1 MTDYDAIEDLKKGNL
16 RGLEELIIRYQNK
29 ALRVVYMIVQDE
41 PLSEDI
47 VVDTF
52 LNISRNIR
60 LFNTNKPF
68 EPYLMRSM
76 VNAALNANRR
86 PSISLEDGE
95 ISSRL
100 EQLLT
105 STVSI
110 EDQVEAEETRLEIQQ
125 AIAALSPKLR
135 AVIVQRYYLG
145 MSEIEMSERLKAP
158 RGTIKW
164 LLNRARRNLEQ
175 LLTGKRIKNE

>member
-1 MTDYDAIEDLKKGNL
+1 MTDHDFIEDLKNGNL
-16 RGLEELIIRYQNK
+16 RGLEDLVARYQNK

-41 PLSEDI
+41 QLSEDI

-60 LFNTNKPF
+60 LFNSSKPF

-86 PSISLEDGE
+86 RFISLENVE

-105 STVSI
+105 NTVSI

-125 AIAALSPKLR
+125 AITALSPKQR

-145 MSEIEMSERLKAP
+145 LSEIEMAEILEAP

-164 LLNRARRNLEQ
+164 LLNRARRNLKR
-175 LLTGKRIKNE
+175 LLTG